1 MPYTPHRLPDDC
13 SNMNEIRSE
22 IDNIDYAII
31 QLLSIRFGYVKAA
44 SKFKKNTADV
54 QASERFKSMLE
65 KRQHWAEEQGLNGE
79 VIKTLYSDLVKYFI
93 AEELKEFKRK

>member
-44 SKFKKNTADV
+44 SKFKKILPMFKPVNVLKACLKN
-54 QASERFKSMLE
+54 ASTGQKS
-65 KRQHWAEEQGLNGE
+65 K
-79 VIKTLYSDLVKYFI
+79 V
-93 AEELKEFKRK
+93 